1 MKSNRRDVLRILG
14 AAPAAAVAQ
23 TAKPAAPAQA
33 PAAKPAPPVFKP
45 KVFTAH
51 EFRTVKVLAN
61 LVIPA
66 DERSG
71 NAAQAGV
78 PEYIDEVL
86 DDVKGRAESQIR
98 GGLAWLD
105 HEANQRFQHDFADC
119 AAEQQKE
126 ILNLIAYP
134 RTAAPEY
141 SQAVAFFNRFRNMT
155 ASGFYTSKIGIADLQ
170 FMGNRAVDHWDGC
183 PPEVLKKLGL

>member
-1 MKSNRRDVLRILG
+1 MKTNRRDLLKIIG
-14 AAPAAAVAQ
+14 AAPVAAVAAQ
-23 TAKPAAPAQA
+23 TPAPAQ
-33 PAAKPAPPVFKP
+33 KPPVLVFKP

-51 EFRTVKVLAN
+51 EFRTVRVLAN
-61 LVIPA
+61 LIIPT

-86 DDVKGRAESQIR
+86 DDRKGRMESQIR
-98 GGLAWLD
+98 GGLVWLD

-119 AAEQQKE
+119 AADQQKE

-134 RTAAPEY
+134 KNAAPEY
-141 SQAVAFFNRFRNMT
+141 SQAVAFFSRFRDLT
-155 ASGFYTSKIGIADLQ
+155 ASGFYTSKIGIADLR
-170 FMGNRAVDHWDGC
+170 FMGNTAVDHWDGC